1 MSKDH
6 FAGEQVNLTQRDE
19 VFIDLYLTL
28 LEQRGQV
35 AVYRGGFLFIV
46 SETDADR
53 YEVRVFEEEE
63 HKETNFPVGYSLNT
77 TRFFDL
83 TQGDY
88 DPITAIVVMASSS
101 MDIPMGSLSEGE

>member
-1 MSKDH
+1 MSQSH
-6 FAGEQVNLTQRDE
+6 EAGERTQRDE

-46 SETDADR
+46 SELGMDE
-53 YEVRVFEEEE
+53 YEIRVFDEEE

-77 TRFFDL
+77 TRFVDL
-83 TQGDY
+83 TTGDPN
-88 DPITAIVVMASSS
+88 PIEMILFMI
-101 MDIPMGSLSEGE
+101 DG

>member
-6 FAGEQVNLTQRDE
+6 FAGEQINLTQKDE

-35 AVYRGGFLFIV
+35 AVYRGGFLFIA
-46 SETDADR
+46 SEIGADR

-63 HKETNFPVGYSLNT
+63 HKETSFPVGYSLNT

-83 TQGDY
+83 TQDGF
-88 DPITAIVVMASSS
+88 DPITAIVVMGDSSL
-101 MDIPMGSLSEGE
+101 DIPMGDELIEL